1 MRETS
6 EWKMWKVEIVLKVLL
21 CTSWISCVAAAADQ
35 NVTED
40 ELNELDEGGRS
51 PRCKTT
57 KKPSR

>member
-1 MRETS
+1 MREIS

-21 CTSWISCVAAAADQ
+21 CISWISCAAAAADR

-51 PRCKTT
+51 PRCKTIR
-57 KKPSR
+57 K